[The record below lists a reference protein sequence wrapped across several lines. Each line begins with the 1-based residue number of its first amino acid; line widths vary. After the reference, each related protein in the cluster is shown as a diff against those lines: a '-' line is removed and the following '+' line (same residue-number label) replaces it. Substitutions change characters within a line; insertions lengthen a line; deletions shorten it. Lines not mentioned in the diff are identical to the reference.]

1 MNTNDST
8 LLVGPQDGSAFQL
21 ATDFVVIKVRAS
33 QTQGQYAFLDWTV
46 GPKAGSV
53 GHRHEKFEETFYLL
67 AGELDIEVGNEVRR
81 VGPGALVR
89 IPTGVRH
96 AYSNP
101 HATPTRMLVTLLP
114 GGMEE
119 CFEQFGVAW
128 SPESGLQP
136 PAPLD
141 LDNYTR
147 VAREQHHTEY
157 EFDRI
162 PTIKE
167 QEKR

>member
-1 MNTNDST
+1 MNTNDSP
-8 LLVGPQDGSAFQL
+8 LLVDPQDGAAFQL
-21 ATDFVVIKVRAS
+21 ATDFVIIKVRAR
-33 QTQGQYAFLDWTV
+33 QTQGQYALMDWMV
-46 GPKAGSV
+46 GPQAGSV

-67 AGELDIEVGNEVRR
+67 EGELDIEVGNEARR

-89 IPTGVRH
+89 IPAGVRH

-101 HATPTRMLVTLLP
+101 HASPARMLVTLFP

-128 SPESGLQP
+128 KPQAGLRP
-136 PAPLD
+136 PVALD
-141 LDNYTR
+141 LENYVR

-157 EFDRI
+157 EFD
-162 PTIKE
+162 
-167 QEKR
+167 